1 MFLGFL
7 TSVRGREQKDEASQ
21 GLCKTYF
28 QFELSIA
35 EFRISLYEFH
45 VIIQLA
51 TPHAAVLSFG
61 LH

>member
-35 EFRISLYEFH
+35 EFRRNLEGF
-45 VIIQLA
+45 
-51 TPHAAVLSFG
+51 
-61 LH
+61 

>member
-7 TSVRGREQKDEASQ
+7 ASVRGREQKDEASQ

-35 EFRISLYEFH
+35 EFKISLYAFYKITREGF
-45 VIIQLA
+45 
-51 TPHAAVLSFG
+51 
-61 LH
+61 

>member
-35 EFRISLYEFH
+35 EFKISLYAFYKITREGF
-45 VIIQLA
+45 
-51 TPHAAVLSFG
+51 
-61 LH
+61 